1 MRSWETSMQLIDK
14 VGVLTDKGGPI
25 IRHKKQ
31 RTINCCRLW
40 GRVLLHRLIYEP
52 LPLQCL

>member
-25 IRHKKQ
+25 IRHEKQ
-31 RTINCCRLW
+31 RTINCCRLL